1 MRGGDDAKSVV
12 HISFQKE
19 VGGMVGVPKVVGS
32 LPLEFSGD
40 DWNAAESG

>member
-1 MRGGDDAKSVV
+1 MMPNLLSTYLFK
-12 HISFQKE
+12 KE